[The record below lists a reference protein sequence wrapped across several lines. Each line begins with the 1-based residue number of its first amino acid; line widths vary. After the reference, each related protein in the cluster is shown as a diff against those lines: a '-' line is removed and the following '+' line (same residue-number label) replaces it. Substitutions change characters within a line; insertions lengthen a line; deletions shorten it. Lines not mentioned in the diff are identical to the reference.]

1 MPRGQNLQKKSL
13 DAGET
18 MLRLRVVQQHLS
30 KPTPKK
36 QNEQG
41 VVMKLDQTSK
51 SEFNSARK

>member
-30 KPTPKK
+30 KPTPKR

-41 VVMKLDQTSK
+41 VVSGDKVRS
-51 SEFNSARK
+51 NI

>member
-30 KPTPKK
+30 KPAPKK

-41 VVMKLDQTSK
+41 VVSGDKVRS
-51 SEFNSARK
+51 NI